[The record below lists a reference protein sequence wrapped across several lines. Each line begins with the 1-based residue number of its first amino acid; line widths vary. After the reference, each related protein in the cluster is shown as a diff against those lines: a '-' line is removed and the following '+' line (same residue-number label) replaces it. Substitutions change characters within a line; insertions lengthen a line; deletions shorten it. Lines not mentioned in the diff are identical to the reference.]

1 MINIVKKVLKEK
13 FKLKHPKN
21 YINNFITKRKLEK
34 AKKKYQEKYTA
45 KDLLNSLIKS
55 GLKKGD
61 TLFIHSSWDQFFNY
75 DGTPKELI
83 DTFLEYLTEEG
94 TLAMPCFPAIQD
106 NTKIFNLK
114 RTSSGAGFL
123 TEMFRRYKGTTRSIS
138 LNHSV
143 CAIGKN
149 AKFLTQDHH
158 KAITSWDEMSP
169 YYRLKKTNALIVG
182 LGVGHNLEV
191 ATALHCVEAMLR
203 EEIYYYSLLF
213 PLKVEYEYKD
223 INGKIGKHGYLK
235 RVGDIDTRKISKYF
249 NKTELIEFKISN
261 LDVYVIRANILIP
274 RAIELGRKG
283 ITMYVKPKP
292 KIELFREIKNSSE
305 CGELKL

>member
-1 MINIVKKVLKEK
+1 LKNKIKKILKEK
-13 FKLKHPKN
+13 LKLKHPKT
-21 YINNFITKRKLEK
+21 YINNFNTKRKLEK

-45 KDLLNSLIKS
+45 KDILDSLVKN

-75 DGTPKELI
+75 EGTPKELI
-83 DTFLEYLTEEG
+83 DTLLEYLTEEG

-106 NTKIFNLK
+106 NTKIFNVK
-114 RTSSGAGFL
+114 RTPSGAGFL

-149 AKFLTQDHH
+149 AEFLTKDHH
-158 KAITSWDEMSP
+158 KSKTSWDEMSP
-169 YYRLKKTNALIVG
+169 YYRLKEVDALIVG

-203 EEIYYYSLLF
+203 KEIHFYSLLF
-213 PLKVEYEYKD
+213 PTKVEYEYKD
-223 INGKIGKHGYLK
+223 INGEMGNHSYLK

-249 NKTELIEFKISN
+249 DKEELKELQISN
-261 LDVYVIRANILIP
+261 LQIYTIRANILIP

-292 KIELFREIKNSSE
+292 KKELFKEV
-305 CGELKL
+305 LK

>member
-1 MINIVKKVLKEK
+1 MKSIIKKVLKEK
-13 FKLKHPKN
+13 LKLKHPKT
-21 YINNFITKRKLEK
+21 YINNFHTKRKLEK

-45 KDLLNSLIKS
+45 KDILDSLIKN

-75 DGTPKELI
+75 EGTPKELI
-83 DTFLEYLTEEG
+83 DTLLEYLTEEG

-106 NTKIFNLK
+106 NTKIFNVK
-114 RTSSGAGFL
+114 RTPSGAGFL

-149 AKFLTQDHH
+149 AEFLTKDHH
-158 KAITSWDEMSP
+158 KSITSWDEMSP
-169 YYRLKKTNALIVG
+169 YYRLKEVDALIVG

-191 ATALHCVEAMLR
+191 ATALHCVEAILR
-203 EEIYYYSLLF
+203 KEIYYYSLLF
-213 PLKVEYEYKD
+213 PTKVEYEYKD
-223 INGKIGKHGYLK
+223 INGEIGKHSYLK

-249 NKTELIEFKISN
+249 DKTELIEYQISN
-261 LDVYVIRANILIP
+261 LEIYAIRANILIP

-283 ITMYVKPKP
+283 VTMYVKPKP
-292 KIELFREIKNSSE
+292 KMELFRK
-305 CGELKL
+305 LKK